1 MGDHDSNVT
10 FSFPLFKISH
20 WYFHYSVCY
29 QTFVYWPQSSNQ
41 TFCGIKLCKS
51 AAVGRQVLCI
61 ITAMPC
67 LQIEWKIYDLC
78 HTSTTFTTQVL
89 GVLHSNENITMFEP
103 ELHIDWNG
111 NRHFDTI
118 TNPFYALFVHIDK
131 QLGISMYVY
140 IELFQRILFRF
151 LYHTAGYI
159 LYSKDTRCAQD
170 FIKLEHSYGQL

>member
-1 MGDHDSNVT
+1 MGHHDSNVT
-10 FSFPLFKISH
+10 FPFPLFKISH
-20 WYFHYSVCY
+20 WYCHYSVCY

-51 AAVGRQVLCI
+51 AAVKRQVLCI
-61 ITAMPC
+61 ITAMRC

-103 ELHIDWNG
+103 EFHIDWNG

-118 TNPFYALFVHIDK
+118 TNPFYALFVPIDK

-140 IELFQRILFRF
+140 RAFSEDFVSFLIPHGWLYFVFQRHPLRTRF
-151 LYHTAGYI
+151 H
-159 LYSKDTRCAQD
+159 
-170 FIKLEHSYGQL
+170 